1 MYRIWLVT
9 IGALFFSLHLFSQ
22 STIDKEVWGNGFN
35 YSSGGTSFLG
45 DKKYNHIYDVDIY
58 SVNFYR
64 RIFNIRNWA
73 GNLLVLTC
81 FCLDWAFHVI

>member
-22 STIDKEVWGNGFN
+22 STIDKEVRGNGFN
-35 YSSGGTSFLG
+35 YSSGGTSFLCA
-45 DKKYNHIYDVDIY
+45 KKYNYIYDVDIY

>member
-35 YSSGGTSFLG
+35 Y
-45 DKKYNHIYDVDIY
+45 IYDVDIY